1 MTRVSRQSCLRLGRI
16 ALVIAALAAPAGV
29 VALAACGSSG
39 TAESASPPGA
49 KTAAITAVLPK
60 DVAAEPPWNGRFV
73 QVTVQAPSPEK
84 LAASDWSVFVDGKE
98 RALASPPNILPF
110 APDRAMVA
118 FVFREP
124 FVDLRGYR
132 FRVVYSPKG
141 GPKVDRS
148 WQYDWAP

>member
-1 MTRVSRQSCLRLGRI
+1 MTPTSRHPDTGVRRIGLLLVVLILG
-16 ALVIAALAAPAGV
+16 AGQL
-29 VALAACGSSG
+29 ALAACGSSG
-39 TAESASPPGA
+39 TTESASSPGT
-49 KTAAITAVLPK
+49 KTLAITAVLPK
-60 DVAAEPPWNGRFV
+60 DAATEPPWNGRFV
-73 QVTVQAPSPEK
+73 QVTVHAPSPEK
-84 LAASDWSVFVDGKE
+84 LAAGDWSVFVDGKE

-110 APDRAMVA
+110 APDAAMVA

-148 WQYDWAP
+148 WRYDWAP